1 MRTRIVAAFAVILAC
16 AGCSG
21 TAQPRA
27 SQAPGASAA
36 PAAVAP
42 AGSGPTAQPAAL
54 VVNSVSSPGCS
65 TASAQEPLLT
75 GVRTAMVT
83 DRGSSPFGIVV
94 TPDGRWAFAALGSSV
109 EVYRIGSSLA
119 PVPVRAIR
127 VPATTATPA
136 FGETLTP
143 DARYLLVATGTGAA
157 VLSVARAEQ
166 GDPGALL
173 GMLSDPAS
181 AGGAI
186 EVAVSPD
193 GDYAFVTEEDA
204 MQAAVFNLHRALTQ
218 GFSSQDLVGDI
229 PLGQSPVGLAVSPD
243 GHWLYATSEVAP
255 GQSGN
260 TGTLTVISMARA
272 QTDPAGSVAVTVT
285 AGCNPVR
292 VITSADGRDIWVTAR
307 ASDDLL
313 CFSAS
318 ALRANPAHALLAVV
332 QVGDAPVGLRLVRNG
347 TLIVVADSNRFLVR
361 GATADLSVV
370 NVAAALARR
379 PAVIG
384 SIPAGLFPREMALV
398 PGGRRLLVTNYA
410 SGQLEAVSVPSIR

>member
-1 MRTRIVAAFAVILAC
+1 MRARTVAAFAVILAC

-27 SQAPGASAA
+27 NQAPGASAP
-36 PAAVAP
+36 PAAAEP
-42 AGSGPTAQPAAL
+42 AGSPPAAGSAS

-65 TASAQEPLLT
+65 TASAQEPRLT

-119 PVPVRAIR
+119 PVPVRVIR
-127 VPATTATPA
+127 VPATMAAPA
-136 FGETLTP
+136 LGETLTP
-143 DARYLLVATGTGAA
+143 DARYLLVATGSGAA

-166 GDPGALL
+166 GDPDALL
-173 GMLSDPAS
+173 GTLSDPAS

-193 GDYAFVTEEDA
+193 GDDAFVTEEDA
-204 MQAAVFNLHRALTQ
+204 MEAAVFNLHRALTQ
-218 GFSSQDLVGDI
+218 GFSRQDLVGDI
-229 PLGQSPVGLAVSPD
+229 PLGGEPVGLAVSPD
-243 GHWLYATSEVAP
+243 GHWLYATSELAP
-255 GQSGN
+255 GLRGD

-318 ALRANPAHALLAVV
+318 ALRASPAHALLAVV
-332 QVGDAPVGLRLVRNG
+332 RVGEAPVGLRLVRSG
-347 TLIVVADSNRFLVR
+347 TLVVVADSNRFVVR
-361 GATADLSVV
+361 GATASLSVV
-370 NVAAALARR
+370 NVAAALAGR

-398 PGGRRLLVTNYA
+398 PGGRQLLVSNYA
-410 SGQLEAVSVPSIR
+410 SGQLEAVNVPSIR